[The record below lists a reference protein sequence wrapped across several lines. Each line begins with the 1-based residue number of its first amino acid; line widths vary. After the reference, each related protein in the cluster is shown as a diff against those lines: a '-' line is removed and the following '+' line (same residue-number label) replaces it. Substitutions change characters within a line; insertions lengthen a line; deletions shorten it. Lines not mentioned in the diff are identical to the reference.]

1 MKKRILIAFIAF
13 SVLSVLLIA
22 CHKST
27 DEPEEWIVP
36 FPLNPVWN
44 CPYSPFYGDTLICT
58 PNGNAPDYIISP
70 VNNPGA
76 GTYFS
81 WPIGMKI
88 DHYTGAINVSQS
100 EAGMRYLIGFVKQG
114 TTDTCLTPLIIS
126 GMSYMDSVFV
136 LSSGQTTSVPY
147 FNADATVVSAC
158 ISGNCEFDMNGQAA
172 KDKVFVNTTTG
183 IIDLQ
188 KTLDQ
193 GAFGPTAVNGDM
205 VETTIRYRINDGCT
219 NKVQKLMV
227 QLMYFDSKSQ
237 IDVGLINTILMKQS
251 NIRNGNIINTGINP
265 RPPLIIITRYN

>member
-1 MKKRILIAFIAF
+1 MKKRILTALIAF

-27 DEPEEWIVP
+27 DEPEVQLVP

-44 CPYSPFYGDTLICT
+44 CPYSPDYGDTLICT
-58 PNGNAPDYIISP
+58 PNGNGPDYIVSP

-76 GTYFS
+76 GRYLS
-81 WPIGMKI
+81 WPAGMTI
-88 DHYTGAINVSQS
+88 DPVTGAINVSQS
-100 EAGMRYLIGFVKQG
+100 ESGMRYLIGFVKQG

-126 GMSYMDSVFV
+126 GMSYLDSVFV
-136 LSSGQTTSVPY
+136 LSSGQKTSVPY

-193 GAFGPTAVNGDM
+193 GAFGLTAENGDLI
-205 VETTIRYRINDGCT
+205 ETTIRYRINDGCT
-219 NKVQKLMV
+219 NKVQKLKV
-227 QLMYFDSKSQ
+227 QLMYFTNKSQ
-237 IDVGLINTILMKQS
+237 IDAALINTILMRQS
-251 NIRNGNIINTGINP
+251 NIRNGNIINAGGSP